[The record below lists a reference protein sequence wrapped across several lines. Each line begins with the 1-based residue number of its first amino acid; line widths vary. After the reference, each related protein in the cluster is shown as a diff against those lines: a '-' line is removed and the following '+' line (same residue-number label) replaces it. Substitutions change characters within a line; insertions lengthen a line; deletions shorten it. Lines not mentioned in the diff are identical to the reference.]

1 MPVFLKNSLHD
12 MLRYVPAPCLW
23 GKKRKQ
29 SRLHQS
35 WEGIKDTRPEGR
47 EQLLQLGLKEV
58 GPYSSRF

>member
-1 MPVFLKNSLHD
+1 